1 MPPKRRH
8 AWVGFAVF
16 LALATSGLFVL
27 HGAAAGA
34 ALFAAMLVFIG
45 ACIYALKG
53 GEPGAIRHNQRTG
66 LTGWFGNWF

>member
-16 LALATSGLFVL
+16 LTLATSGLFL
-27 HGAAAGA
+27 LDGAAAGA
-34 ALFAAMLVFIG
+34 VLLAAMLVFIG

-53 GEPGAIRHNQRTG
+53 NEPGAIRHNERTG
-66 LTGWFGNWF
+66 LAGSFGGWF

>member
-16 LALATSGLFVL
+16 LALATSGLFLLDGPASGAVL
-27 HGAAAGA
+27 
-34 ALFAAMLVFIG
+34 LAAMLVLVG

-53 GEPGAIRHNQRTG
+53 HEPDAIRHNERTG
-66 LTGWFGNWF
+66 LAGWFGGWF